1 MVIARTRS
9 RSLWI
14 PLSYLQTSQKTSSE
28 QKITPQEKT
37 EENLLFHFLDV
48 PSHHINYITPTKKQN
63 KSEKNPLENLMSCF
77 FRWIFL
83 SFFLAK
89 RRFRRPGGCIQG
101 GCSLGW
107 TATCAAACGAWGTRG
122 AWGSGTWWPDESIRR
137 RIGNPWF
144 RCVFSNGIC
153 QYISVQFMSQN
164 VRFSIWTNFGSQCE
178 ALCLSRLIK

>member
-37 EENLLFHFLDV
+37 EKNLLFHFLDV

-83 SFFLAK
+83 YLFFWQSGDFVVQVVASRVAVHWDEPPHVPQHAVHEVHAGREGVGLDGLTKAS
-89 RRFRRPGGCIQG
+89 GG
-101 GCSLGW
+101 
-107 TATCAAACGAWGTRG
+107 
-122 AWGSGTWWPDESIRR
+122 E
-137 RIGNPWF
+137 
-144 RCVFSNGIC
+144 
-153 QYISVQFMSQN
+153 
-164 VRFSIWTNFGSQCE
+164 
-178 ALCLSRLIK
+178 